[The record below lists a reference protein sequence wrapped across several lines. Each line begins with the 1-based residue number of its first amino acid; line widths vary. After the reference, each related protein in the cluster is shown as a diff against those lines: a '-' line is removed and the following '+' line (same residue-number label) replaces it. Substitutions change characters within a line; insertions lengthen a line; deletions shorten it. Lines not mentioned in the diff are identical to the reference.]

1 MMNQLADAIKTYLD
15 KYNQTKQYAMILT
28 NQGGAPVLTADK
40 SLDITDD
47 VLSGLNEEYVKNK
60 K

>member
-1 MMNQLADAIKTYLD
+1 
-15 KYNQTKQYAMILT
+15 MILT
-28 NQGGAPVLTADK
+28 TQGGAPVLTADK